1 MLVLRASIALTTT
14 RRRQDWI
21 KIMRNIPVD
30 ITNMQLMATGSVQPV
45 PVWNDGKP
53 VENQQAKDDFGAPL
67 WNVELMIPPA
77 AGDPRSRMEN
87 FMVRVAAYQP
97 PVLAFGDVPQIKG
110 LVVSCSVNK
119 RSGALTQYWSAQ
131 EIASVSAPKS

>member
-1 MLVLRASIALTTT
+1 M
-14 RRRQDWI
+14 
-21 KIMRNIPVD
+21 
-30 ITNMQLMATGSVQPV
+30 NMTISTVAVVTDVV
-45 PVWNDGKP
+45 RDGKP
-53 VENQQAKDDFGAPL
+53 VENQQAKDEYGAPL

-77 AGDPRSRMEN
+77 PGDPRSRMEN
-87 FMVRVAAYQP
+87 FMVRVPAYQP